1 MTVIVSVPLAPTV
14 ESTPVIVT
22 VPVVPPRVP
31 LEPLTMLMMEELLDE
46 NVVELVTL
54 LLFRVA
60 AKVTVEPA
68 GVVARLIGLVGLEVI
83 ESWVEVPAVS
93 VIVPE
98 TTLPFVDSAAA
109 CTVTAVPGL
118 VTVVAVARPGEVVLM
133 VMNPVGLTLQVAFPV
148 RFLVLPSS

>member
-1 MTVIVSVPLAPTV
+1 MIVSVPLAPTV

-22 VPVVPPRVP
+22 LPVVPASVP
-31 LEPLTMLMMEELLDE
+31 LEPLTMLMIDELLDE
-46 NVVELVTL
+46 NVVEPVTL

-68 GVVARLIGLVGLEVI
+68 GVVARLIVPEGLAVI
-83 ESWVEVPAVS
+83 ESCVEVPAVS

-98 TTLPFVDSAAA
+98 TTLPFEDSVAA

-118 VTVVAVARPGEVVLM
+118 VTAVAVASPGEVVLM
-133 VMNPVGLTLQVAFPV
+133 VIKPVGLTLQVACPV
-148 RFLVLPSS
+148 RFLVLPSL